1 MERERRFLTWVQG
14 RCQRGYL
21 RVMAMEIRWE
31 NKTIEV
37 SSKTPPLWEWTRLSE
52 GTFRVTIQGKSYQVE
67 AIEGPDPLGNMTVRV
82 AGIERE
88 VKILNERALLL
99 DKMGMFSGDTKAEL
113 QLCAPM
119 PGKVLSVKVSPG
131 QFVKPGD
138 ALLVLEA
145 MKMENVIKSAVEG
158 VVEDVPAKPGMA
170 VEKGELLVAFEA

>member
-1 MERERRFLTWVQG
+1 MERERRFLTCVQG
-14 RCQRGYL
+14 RCERAYL
-21 RVMAMEIRWE
+21 SIMAMEIRWD
-31 NKTIEV
+31 NKTQEV
-37 SSKTPPLWEWTRLSE
+37 STQTPPLWEWTRLSE
-52 GTFRVTIQGKSYQVE
+52 GTFRVTIDGKCYKVE
-67 AIEGPDPLGNMTVRV
+67 AIDGPDALGNMTVRV

-99 DKMGMFSGDTKAEL
+99 DKMGMFSGGTKAEL

-131 QFVKPGD
+131 QTVNPGD

-158 VVEDVPAKPGMA
+158 VIEDVPAKPGMA